1 MARKQEAVT
10 SWWFDKSP
18 RAQTTGTF
26 LVYFIKALRGGIACK
41 LRLRDRLPMSTS
53 ALLLSLDMSCM
64 ASFALCPAH
73 KVLPIAMRRVLGVKG
88 QCTARQ
94 RETVPDNHHV
104 TPRYSGVQL
113 SLLELPY
120 LTNARFI
127 ESVCLSITLIALEK
141 YSLLRTHC
149 RRDFV
154 LSFSLL

>member
-18 RAQTTGTF
+18 RAQPTF

-104 TPRYSGVQL
+104 TPRYS
-113 SLLELPY
+113 SRSSNY

-127 ESVCLSITLIALEK
+127 ESVCLSITLIAL
-141 YSLLRTHC
+141 LRNTH
-149 RRDFV
+149 
-154 LSFSLL
+154 SFAHIVVEISSCHFPCFD